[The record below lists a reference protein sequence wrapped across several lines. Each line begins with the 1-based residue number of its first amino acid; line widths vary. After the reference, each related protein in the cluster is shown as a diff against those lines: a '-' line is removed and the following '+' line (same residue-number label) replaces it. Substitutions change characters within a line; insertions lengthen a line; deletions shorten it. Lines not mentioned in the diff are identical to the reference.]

1 MIALLTGILALK
13 EADRV
18 VVKTASGVGYEC
30 FVPTRSL
37 AALPAPGSPVELHTH
52 LAVREDALTLFA
64 FVTAEERRVFQRLI
78 TVSGIGPKLA
88 LAMLSALSAE
98 RIVRA
103 IREHDLAALNS
114 VSGVGKK
121 TAERVVLELK
131 DKTDDLRGETEE
143 RGMTGVTG
151 MRGMRGA
158 EGALRALVK
167 LGYTAAEADDAVRHV
182 LAGNGKQETAALV
195 KAALGYLA
203 GR

>member
-1 MIALLTGILALK
+1 MIALLSGVLAMK

-37 AALPAPGSPVELHTH
+37 EALPVAGQPVELHTH
-52 LAVREDALTLFA
+52 LSVREDALTLFGFA
-64 FVTAEERRVFQRLI
+64 TAEERRVFQRLI

-103 IREHDLAALNS
+103 IREHDLAALHS

-131 DKTDDLRGETEE
+131 DKTEDLMGQTGQGEQRGH
-143 RGMTGVTG
+143 GGPQ
-151 MRGMRGA
+151 GA
-158 EGALRALVK
+158 DAALRALAK
-167 LGYTAAEADDAVRHV
+167 LGYTPAEADDAVRHV
-182 LAGNGKQETAALV
+182 LAGNGRQETADLV
-195 KAALGYLA
+195 RAALTFLS